1 MKNFSIAAAAA
12 MSAAL
17 LSLPAR
23 AGELS
28 TSVDTVSVGED
39 GSLIV
44 QKTAASVPV
53 GEPGNT
59 VFMVPEIPVPG
70 TQTIQVNVVNQPA
83 PPPAREIVAN
93 LIVQNHVHDP
103 RYRDNLL
110 GLADYLAAEL
120 ADRGIRCIIPDNA
133 MGVNQNKGQEGE
145 DLRGS
150 SAKGQSQALG
160 AECFV
165 TASIRSF
172 TANTRG
178 TPPQQIVSPVLRMSL
193 NVADS
198 ATAITGAG
206 ENVTV
211 TLPPMSMQNWMNN
224 AEDSYQTLLEAAATQ
239 CADKIA
245 AKVATRRI
253 ATAPALAK
261 VEFTCNVA
269 GADVRIDGFAYG
281 TAPLSLNIPAGVHDV
296 EVQYPFCVPYRA
308 RANVQD
314 GQRYNVNL
322 ELTEMGRAR
331 YKDMTLFAEIIDRI
345 RKTGATDDYVRRT
358 IADGEGEFLQQSHFR
373 WDGALQTLTIE
384 RDGVPPVVFG
394 PTTTTVVK

>member
-1 MKNFSIAAAAA
+1 MKRLSAITVAA

-17 LSLPAR
+17 LSVSAS

-28 TSVDTVSVGED
+28 TSVDSVSVGDD

-44 QKTAASVPV
+44 QKTSASVPV

-70 TQTIQVNVVNQPA
+70 TQTIQVNVVNRPA
-83 PPPAREIVAN
+83 PPPAREIIAN
-93 LIVQNHVHDP
+93 LIVQNHVRDP

-120 ADRGIRCIIPDNA
+120 ADRGIRCIIPENA
-133 MGVNQNKGQEGE
+133 MGVNQNKGQSGE
-145 DLRGS
+145 DLTGS
-150 SAKGQSQALG
+150 SAKGQSQALA

-178 TPPQQIVSPVLRMSL
+178 TPPQQIVSPVLRMTL

-198 ATAITGAG
+198 ATAVTGAG

-211 TLPPMSMQNWMNN
+211 TLPAMTLQNWENS
-224 AEDSYQTLLEAAATQ
+224 AEDCYQTLLESAATQ

-245 AKVATRRI
+245 AKVATRQI
-253 ATAPALAK
+253 ATAAVPAK

-281 TAPLSLNIPAGVHDV
+281 TAPVAVSIPAGVHDV

-314 GQRYNVNL
+314 GQRYNINL

-331 YKDMTLFAEIIDRI
+331 YKDMALFAEIIDRI

-358 IADGEGEFLQQSHFR
+358 LADGEAEFLKQSHFR